1 MPAIC
6 VAIRNF
12 SANFPDIALTLVVP
26 REQGATTS
34 LASYQLE
41 VLREKNR
48 DLNRHLHELIE
59 TASDNEQLVVRVHS
73 LTVALM
79 RERTLADTVRRIV
92 AALTE
97 DFHTELVRLALF
109 RAPSD
114 DLPKADWLIVAP
126 KDAKRWSA
134 FDEFLKRTEPLCGRL
149 QPEKLDA
156 LFRHASQRSE
166 IRRARSYRRHRHARD
181 WRQRSE
187 PLPSRHG
194 HRVPEADRRGHRRR
208 DRPVLDS
215 LMSVD
220 SLSGA
225 IDRFIDYLRTER
237 RYSPA
242 TIANYSRS
250 LQRLFEH
257 VESLKISRWRDVH
270 ADQIQNLIARTHRGG
285 LSPGSLRDMLSA
297 YRSFYRYLARE
308 SIAVTNPAIGI
319 RSPKSPR
326 KLPQVLDVDEVAA
339 LLDFPVDD
347 PEAVRD
353 RALLELLY
361 SSGLRVSE
369 LTSVRWRDLDLQEGL
384 IRVTGKGSKT
394 RIVPVGRR
402 ALDALQSLRNQDQPG
417 LDDPL
422 VHGRLGKPL
431 TPGGVRLRLK
441 RRAKD
446 QGVWKRVYPHLLR
459 HSCASHVLESS
470 GDLRAVQE
478 LLGHADIGTTQIYTH
493 LDFQHL
499 ARVYDAA
506 HPRARRAQK

>member
-1 MPAIC
+1 M
-6 VAIRNF
+6 
-12 SANFPDIALTLVVP
+12 D
-26 REQGATTS
+26 
-34 LASYQLE
+34 AS
-41 VLREKNR
+41 
-48 DLNRHLHELIE
+48 
-59 TASDNEQLVVRVHS
+59 
-73 LTVALM
+73 
-79 RERTLADTVRRIV
+79 
-92 AALTE
+92 
-97 DFHTELVRLALF
+97 
-109 RAPSD
+109 
-114 DLPKADWLIVAP
+114 
-126 KDAKRWSA
+126 
-134 FDEFLKRTEPLCGRL
+134 
-149 QPEKLDA
+149 
-156 LFRHASQRSE
+156 
-166 IRRARSYRRHRHARD
+166 
-181 WRQRSE
+181 
-187 PLPSRHG
+187 
-194 HRVPEADRRGHRRR
+194 
-208 DRPVLDS
+208 
-215 LMSVD
+215 

-225 IDRFIDYLRTER
+225 IDRFVDYLRTER

-250 LQRLFEH
+250 LKHLLEH
-257 VESLKISRWRDVH
+257 ANALNIARWSDVH
-270 ADQIQNLIARTHRGG
+270 TDQIQALIAKSHRGG

-297 YRSFYRYLARE
+297 YRSFYKYLARE
-308 SIAVTNPAIGI
+308 GIAATNPAIGV

-326 KLPQVLDVDEVAA
+326 KLPQVLDVDEMSA

-369 LTSVRWRDLDLQEGL
+369 LTSVRWRDLDLNDGL
-384 IRVTGKGSKT
+384 IRVTGKGNKT
-394 RIVPVGRR
+394 RIVPVGSR
-402 ALDALQSLRNQDQPG
+402 ARDALQALREQDSPG
-417 LDDPL
+417 ADDPL

-431 TPGGVRLRLK
+431 TPSAVRLRLK

-506 HPRARRAQK
+506 HPRARRKA

>member
-1 MPAIC
+1 MQTDP
-6 VAIRNF
+6 
-12 SANFPDIALTLVVP
+12 
-26 REQGATTS
+26 
-34 LASYQLE
+34 
-41 VLREKNR
+41 
-48 DLNRHLHELIE
+48 
-59 TASDNEQLVVRVHS
+59 
-73 LTVALM
+73 
-79 RERTLADTVRRIV
+79 
-92 AALTE
+92 
-97 DFHTELVRLALF
+97 
-109 RAPSD
+109 
-114 DLPKADWLIVAP
+114 
-126 KDAKRWSA
+126 
-134 FDEFLKRTEPLCGRL
+134 
-149 QPEKLDA
+149 
-156 LFRHASQRSE
+156 
-166 IRRARSYRRHRHARD
+166 
-181 WRQRSE
+181 
-187 PLPSRHG
+187 
-194 HRVPEADRRGHRRR
+194 
-208 DRPVLDS
+208 
-215 LMSVD
+215 
-220 SLSGA
+220 LSGV

-242 TIANYSRS
+242 TIANYTRS
-250 LQRLFEH
+250 LKQLHEH
-257 VESLKISRWRDVH
+257 ISTLKIARWRDVH
-270 ADQIQNLIARTHRGG
+270 TDQIQSFIAKTHRGG

-308 SIAVTNPAIGI
+308 GLAATNPAIGI

-326 KLPQVLDVDEVAA
+326 KLPQVLDVDEVSA
-339 LLDFPVDD
+339 LLDFPADD

-369 LTSVRWRDLDLQEGL
+369 LTSVRWRDLDLRDGL
-384 IRVTGKGSKT
+384 IRVTGKGNKT
-394 RIVPVGRR
+394 RIVPVGSRAR
-402 ALDALQSLRNQDQPG
+402 DALDALRKQDQPG
-417 LDDPL
+417 PDDPL

-506 HPRARRAQK
+506 HPRARRKA